1 MSLDIILKHAR
12 KMNDKQ
18 RATSCFVTLK
28 QGKQSHHGFHTH
40 SATRLTTIQASI
52 FSWFKVSL
60 IQPVEQPIMLPT
72 SE

>member
-12 KMNDKQ
+12 KMNYKQ
-18 RATSCFVTLK
+18 RATSCFVMLK

-40 SATRLTTIQASI
+40 AARLTTIQASI